1 MSTFIVDNLKGKTT
15 ANTMTVLAGHDTD
28 STTTTNLEQGL
39 AKVFVVGAS
48 NKASVLVS
56 FNCSHLSDDGT
67 GKQSVTLTNPF
78 SDSNYVPTTSLA
90 AGGDKTHTHVRT
102 STSACQFISRD
113 ASSASLEDL
122 EVSATI
128 HGDLA

>member
-1 MSTFIVDNLKGKTT
+1 MASELRVDTIKTADGSTASIGTSFV
-15 ANTMTVLAGHDTD
+15 ANG
-28 STTTTNLEQGL
+28 S

-48 NKASVLVS
+48 NKASVLAS

-78 SDSNYVPTTSLA
+78 SDSDYVPATSLA

-102 STSACQFISRD
+102 SPSACQFISRD